1 MASSS
6 FTPMIHCLLFLTAAT
21 FGYES
26 YFLMVS
32 SDGPITSGAEATVN
46 ASLLIANGSSSLIA
60 DPGLYH
66 FHWIYNPLR
75 LTHRSQGES
84 SSAITLQCESPGSYP
99 ISVRVTERHCSTC
112 DPIARNTT
120 ELQVT
125 RGIVGRLTASQAD
138 GNGTHERSGFVL
150 ATDTTVTLSFLI
162 HDPSDFFKSAA
173 LTYKWV
179 FDGRTT
185 VLTSDPF
192 VHHNY
197 SSPGNFK
204 VSLLVTAYLHDANYQ
219 RHPERKIGN
228 FTAMLTLQDVISS
241 IAITGPRETTTR
253 QNISRSLHIFGR
265 LLTYIPPS
273 KSYEVCH
280 SLGAFRC
287 IRQKTPITETDLF
300 IPLKQIVQT
309 TAKKKMG
316 ILTDSHPGPPLTVC
330 WLIKSDCVSLD
341 GEECHPLV
349 INGTAV
355 IIKHHFRYAGRYCLS
370 VKAQNEVSKLL
381 GHQSITVTNEGVH
394 PVWFVLP
401 CCAFIAIAI
410 GFIFYTL
417 FRAGSH
423 SPHQKSLV
431 EVADFDFSPVNEK
444 YEALPEYK
452 EIPARN
458 VCCSYCTADSSS
470 EDGEQRGETQPLLH
484 ASDTPTR
491 SYTL

>member
-6 FTPMIHCLLFLTAAT
+6 FTPVIHCFLFLTAAT
-21 FGYES
+21 FGHES

-46 ASLLIANGSSSLIA
+46 ASLLIANGSTSLVA

-66 FHWIYNPLR
+66 FHWIYNPLW

-99 ISVRVTERHCSTC
+99 ISVWVTERHCATC
-112 DPIARNTT
+112 EPIARNTT
-120 ELQVT
+120 QLLVT
-125 RGIVGRLTASQAD
+125 RGIVGRLAASQAD
-138 GNGTHERSGFVL
+138 GNGTHERLGFIL
-150 ATDTTVTLSFLI
+150 ATDSSVMLSFLI

-173 LTYKWV
+173 FTYEWI
-179 FDGRTT
+179 FDGRST

-192 VHHNY
+192 VRHNY
-197 SSPGNFK
+197 SSPGNFN
-204 VSLLVTAYLHDANYQ
+204 VSLLVTAHLHDANDQ
-219 RHPERKIGN
+219 RHPERKTGN

-241 IAITGPRETTTR
+241 IAIAGPRETTTG
-253 QNISRSLHIFGR
+253 QNVSMSLHIFG
-265 LLTYIPPS
+265 S
-273 KSYEVCH
+273 
-280 SLGAFRC
+280 
-287 IRQKTPITETDLF
+287 
-300 IPLKQIVQT
+300 
-309 TAKKKMG
+309 
-316 ILTDSHPGPPLTVC
+316 PPLTVC

-341 GEECHPLV
+341 GEECHPQV

-355 IIKHHFRYAGRYCLS
+355 IIKHNFRSAGQYCLS

-381 GHQSITVTNEGVH
+381 GHQSITVTSTGVH

-410 GFIFYTL
+410 GVIFYTL
-417 FRAGSH
+417 FRAGNH
-423 SPHQKSLV
+423 SAHQKSLV

-470 EDGEQRGETQPLLH
+470 EEGERRGETQPLLH
-484 ASDTPTR
+484 SSYMPTR
-491 SYTL
+491 SYNL